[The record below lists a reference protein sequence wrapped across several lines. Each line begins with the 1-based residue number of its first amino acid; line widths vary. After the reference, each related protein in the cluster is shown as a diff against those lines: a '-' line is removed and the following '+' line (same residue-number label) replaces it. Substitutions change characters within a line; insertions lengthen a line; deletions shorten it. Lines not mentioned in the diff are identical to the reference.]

1 MPTRA
6 RTCPP
11 AGPPR
16 GRPAG
21 WGYVKRVP
29 SYPPAAAAFASPGAG
44 AQEACGCTG
53 PSCCWQHCWPWSRHS
68 SVSGAVGGSSGTRGA
83 RGVVLAVSCPWAP
96 WGSRGFPVGPHTG
109 TGWGGVGIG
118 PPGAELA
125 PGWAVG
131 WVWAPP
137 APGSAHPLAWGV
149 RSTRRDQRL
158 HCFVQMGTPRGP
170 HPSVHRRC
178 HGDPV
183 GTACRSQWGREGT
196 RGERSPHPAPRCSS
210 AERHMKELWAAP
222 CDGLCPTPQPEPIT
236 WPWGCAGGLSAVP
249 SHPRPLSRRRRWPEP
264 RWR

>member
-53 PSCCWQHCWPWSRHS
+53 PSCCWRHCWPWSRHS

-83 RGVVLAVSCPWAP
+83 REVVLAVSCPWAP

-109 TGWGGVGIG
+109 MGWGGGVALGLPEQNWPQGGLWGGCG
-118 PPGAELA
+118 PPQHRAQPIPWRGESAVQGGISVSIALCTRGPHGDPIPLRTGDATGTPWGPRAAASGAEK
-125 PGWAVG
+125 GCG
-131 WVWAPP
+131 
-137 APGSAHPLAWGV
+137 GSAHPI
-149 RSTRRDQRL
+149 Q
-158 HCFVQMGTPRGP
+158 PRAAAQL
-170 HPSVHRRC
+170 SV
-178 HGDPV
+178 
-183 GTACRSQWGREGT
+183 T
-196 RGERSPHPAPRCSS
+196 
-210 AERHMKELWAAP
+210 
-222 CDGLCPTPQPEPIT
+222 
-236 WPWGCAGGLSAVP
+236 
-249 SHPRPLSRRRRWPEP
+249 
-264 RWR
+264 